1 MKTRLFPVDLDET
14 RETYADK
21 LIENQAGAMTKRFE
35 ALSDERQAAAQNR
48 YHELIGWGFPP
59 ASAMAQLFA
68 EFGI

>member
-1 MKTRLFPVDLDET
+1 VKTRLFSVAPDET
-14 RETYADK
+14 RETYAEK

-35 ALSDERQAAAQNR
+35 SLSDERQAAAQAR
-48 YHELIGWGFPP
+48 YLELTSWGFPP